1 MTCLSLRS
9 FNIFCCLCVFIC
21 ARMRPLVRTIS
32 VACPPRRQRLLQL
45 RPLLTSPW
53 RSPGLSVGQL
63 GQMRPDDDLAHFSPI
78 LHHSS
83 PIFSVLA
90 PGSRTARKNGEKTA
104 ENGAETAEKE
114 WLGQVDLPYRQP
126 RHSRTDATQASSS
139 IVCVALTCSGRLTC
153 RRGARPQSRCCR
165 PSWTP
170 CSGW

>member
-1 MTCLSLRS
+1 MGR
-9 FNIFCCLCVFIC
+9 
-21 ARMRPLVRTIS
+21 LV
-32 VACPPRRQRLLQL
+32 
-45 RPLLTSPW
+45 LLTQARWFGASSA
-53 RSPGLSVGQL
+53 RLSVGQL

-126 RHSRTDATQASSS
+126 
-139 IVCVALTCSGRLTC
+139 
-153 RRGARPQSRCCR
+153 
-165 PSWTP
+165 
-170 CSGW
+170 

>member
-1 MTCLSLRS
+1 MVDQSAIISSSQILLSASPAPSPASPRCAAPPLPPPPGSARS
-9 FNIFCCLCVFIC
+9 S
-21 ARMRPLVRTIS
+21 A
-32 VACPPRRQRLLQL
+32 
-45 RPLLTSPW
+45 
-53 RSPGLSVGQL
+53 GLSVGQL

-126 RHSRTDATQASSS
+126 WHSRTDATQASSS
-139 IVCVALTCSGRLTC
+139 IVCVALTYSGRLTC

>member
-1 MTCLSLRS
+1 MIRRPRS
-9 FNIFCCLCVFIC
+9 CSAL
-21 ARMRPLVRTIS
+21 MR
-32 VACPPRRQRLLQL
+32 
-45 RPLLTSPW
+45 
-53 RSPGLSVGQL
+53 RSRLSVGQL

-126 RHSRTDATQASSS
+126 
-139 IVCVALTCSGRLTC
+139 
-153 RRGARPQSRCCR
+153 
-165 PSWTP
+165 
-170 CSGW
+170 